1 MLAPARTI
9 FNGRLAFL
17 KKTRPWHSLK
27 ADEVCCDSPRSRSR
41 GPSGVPAWRR
51 QRAAQ
56 RHQRS
61 SPLFLVDEPA
71 GCSTR
76 TKGKEMEAGRQAGR
90 QAGKQQAGRG
100 QSLALG
106 DARGVCGIYPACEEL
121 LHVYPATQRE
131 ALAAERGRWR
141 MRRCVRHWKDAH
153 PAASSVMATSATARS
168 SANNRQPTPPL
179 PPNSSSSNGERA
191 EQGRAGT
198 DEDDPSHSAVP
209 FCQYFEKSQ
218 AKILKIA
225 FCSKGLLL

>member
-1 MLAPARTI
+1 MLPACYPRDLQGSVVSGCSVRGGVGWLLAPARTF

-90 QAGKQQAGRG
+90 QADRQAAGRQAGGRASPSVT
-100 QSLALG
+100 QEADEEFTRSAKSCCMYIQQPRESHSLLEGGADG
-106 DARGVCGIYPACEEL
+106 VHAAMCHWEDAR
-121 LHVYPATQRE
+121 
-131 ALAAERGRWR
+131 
-141 MRRCVRHWKDAH
+141 
-153 PAASSVMATSATARS
+153 PAASSAMATSATARS
-168 SANNRQPTPPL
+168 SANNRQQTPPP
-179 PPNSSSSNGERA
+179 PPNSNSIHREC
-191 EQGRAGT
+191 
-198 DEDDPSHSAVP
+198 AV
-209 FCQYFEKSQ
+209 CN
-218 AKILKIA
+218 
-225 FCSKGLLL
+225 